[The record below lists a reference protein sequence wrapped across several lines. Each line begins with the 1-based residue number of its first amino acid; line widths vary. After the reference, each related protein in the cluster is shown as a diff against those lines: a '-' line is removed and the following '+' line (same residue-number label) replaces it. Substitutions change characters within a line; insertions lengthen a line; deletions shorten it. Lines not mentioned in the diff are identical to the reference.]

1 MKEKILE
8 LLEERKYPEIAALI
22 KDMNPADVATLLE
35 DLPQQNMPIVFRL
48 CPKELAADA
57 FAYMDGDSQEVL
69 VQGFSDKE
77 LDEVMGQLFLDDT
90 VDMIE
95 EMPASVV
102 KRILRHVDEDTR
114 KMINQVLNYPKDS
127 AGSIMTMEYV
137 DLKRRM
143 TVEQAFERIRA
154 TALDSE
160 TVYTCYVTDSRR
172 KLEGVI
178 TVRELLMAPKDAVL
192 MDIMETNVKFVTTHT
207 DQEEAARLLSK
218 YDFLALPVVDAE
230 ERLVGIV
237 TVDDA
242 IDVIQEETTEDM
254 EMMAAISP
262 SDRPYLKTGVFTTW
276 KQRVPWLLLL
286 MISATFTSTIIASYE
301 GALAAS
307 VVLTGFIPMLMD
319 TGGNAGSQSSI
330 TVIRG
335 LSLGEI
341 RYRDVPRLVGKEL
354 CVAVLCGLSLA
365 AANFIKLMLVDRVTL
380 PVAAV
385 VSLTLVCVVLVSNFV
400 GSVLPVLAKRIGFD
414 PAVMASPFITTI
426 VDAVALII
434 YFNIAKLLLGI

>member
-1 MKEKILE
+1 
-8 LLEERKYPEIAALI
+8 
-22 KDMNPADVATLLE
+22 
-35 DLPQQNMPIVFRL
+35 
-48 CPKELAADA
+48 
-57 FAYMDGDSQEVL
+57 
-69 VQGFSDKE
+69 
-77 LDEVMGQLFLDDT
+77 
-90 VDMIE
+90 
-95 EMPASVV
+95 
-102 KRILRHVDEDTR
+102 
-114 KMINQVLNYPKDS
+114 
-127 AGSIMTMEYV
+127 
-137 DLKRRM
+137 
-143 TVEQAFERIRA
+143 
-154 TALDSE
+154 
-160 TVYTCYVTDSRR
+160 
-172 KLEGVI
+172 
-178 TVRELLMAPKDAVL
+178 MAPKDAVL

-262 SDRPYLKTGVFTTW
+262 SDKPYLKTGVFTTW

-301 GALAAS
+301 GALATS